1 MTYHIESTHAEGLER
16 LDAYISEMKAGRFRH
31 YREGSH
37 GRLNVDDT
45 ARMIEVAQA
54 ERKLRVSLALL
65 SH

>member
-1 MTYHIESTHAEGLER
+1 MTHDIEATYTEAPEC
-16 LDAYISEMKAGRFRH
+16 LDADLSEMKAGRFRH
-31 YREGSH
+31 YREGPDE
-37 GRLNVDDT
+37 RLNVDDT